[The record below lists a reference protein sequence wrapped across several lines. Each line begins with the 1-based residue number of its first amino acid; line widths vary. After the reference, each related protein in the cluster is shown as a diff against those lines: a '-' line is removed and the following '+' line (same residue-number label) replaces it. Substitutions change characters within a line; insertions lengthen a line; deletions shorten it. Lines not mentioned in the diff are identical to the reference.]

1 MNDLTSTQ
9 LKALCYIY
17 DRSVKGAHPPTL
29 RELCNYMGYASVGSA
44 QDVIATLRRK
54 GYLEEQG
61 RQIARSL
68 MVSEKARLS
77 LGGEYELDANN
88 SLVVPC
94 LGSVPAGHP
103 REAIEDTIGV
113 LTISKTLLPRKID
126 QQERFYALRAVGAS
140 MQGAGIFD
148 RDWLVI
154 RYQDTA
160 DIGQIIVARIGE
172 EVTVKRLMH
181 HNQKG
186 WYLKPEND
194 AFSVMYGDENPFQIN
209 GLVVALQRSI
219 S

>member
-1 MNDLTSTQ
+1 
-9 LKALCYIY
+9 
-17 DRSVKGAHPPTL
+17 
-29 RELCNYMGYASVGSA
+29 MGYASVGSA